1 MGMGMGMGEKEE
13 EEEEKRRGSCTK
25 FAMMQTN
32 KLVLPPELSG

>member
-1 MGMGMGMGEKEE
+1 MVVMGVGMGEKEK
-13 EEEEKRRGSCTK
+13 EEEKRRGSCTK

>member
-1 MGMGMGMGEKEE
+1 MRMGMGEKEEE

>member
-1 MGMGMGMGEKEE
+1 MGMGMGEKEEE